1 MNRGLPK
8 RLGLCFKTGAGDG
21 GQLAMSMALSV
32 DLRQRV
38 VDAVLSGSSSSR
50 SQLSAA
56 VSRSCKARKPA
67 PMTSLLVA

>member
-1 MNRGLPK
+1 
-8 RLGLCFKTGAGDG
+8 
-21 GQLAMSMALSV
+21 MSMALSV